1 MWRYARL
8 GVLIVVTGVI
18 TTTAIEFNELYATS
32 PQLAGAAASGEFGD
46 TLAWVIAGGYL
57 LMYLGMVA
65 EGPIVT
71 AAASFAAALG
81 YFDVGIV
88 FLLAIL
94 GDLTGD
100 AAYYAIGYIGR
111 RTVIDRFG
119 HRLGLSRARMERI
132 ERLIKTHPWK
142 AMVAI
147 KFTFATPG
155 LIMVGV
161 TRMDIRKYTMY
172 CVAIILPR
180 VLLFTVLGYY
190 FGNAYASISQY
201 IENAQYFL
209 VMTIMVV
216 LVIYYGYTKLSIAL
230 SRRLQPI

>member
-1 MWRYARL
+1 M
-8 GVLIVVTGVI
+8 VTSVI
-18 TTTAIEFNELYATS
+18 TTTAIEFNELYVS
-32 PQLAGAAASGEFGD
+32 GPQLAAAAAAGEFGD
-46 TLAWVIAGGYL
+46 TLAWVIAGGYV

-71 AAASFAAALG
+71 AAAAFAAALG
-81 YFDVGIV
+81 YFNVGIV

-100 AAYYAIGYIGR
+100 AVFYVIGYIGR
-111 RTVIDRFG
+111 RAVIDRFG

-132 ERLIKTHPWK
+132 EHLIKTHPWK
-142 AMVAI
+142 AMIAI

-161 TRMDIRKYTMY
+161 TRMDIRKYAMY
-172 CVAIILPR
+172 CTAIILPR

-190 FGNAYASISQY
+190 FGNAYASVSQY

-209 VMTIMVV
+209 VMVILTV
-216 LVIYYGYTKLSIAL
+216 LVIYYGYNKLSVEV